1 MKNRIL
7 PISASCLSL
16 AFLLLPYKQIHSTSS
31 YYPAANP
38 FFTKQ
43 LLPNDSLSVADIIKN
58 EATIIYDSLKL
69 ESAGL
74 PKEAFESA
82 VKGYNILLEK
92 NLIHRKGVI
101 TICDFSQSSRRKRMY
116 LVDIENCKLLLQT
129 YVAHGR
135 NSGNEYAAKFSN
147 KPESLQS
154 SLGFYITR
162 STYYGSHGL
171 ALKIDGVES
180 GINDK
185 AERRKIVVHGS
196 EYVGAS
202 YLRFSKFMGR
212 SFGCP
217 AVPQNQNKKIIN
229 TIKNGTCFFIYHP
242 TKKYKETSKILNG

>member
-1 MKNRIL
+1 M
-7 PISASCLSL
+7 S
-16 AFLLLPYKQIHSTSS
+16 FLLLPYKQIHSTS
-31 YYPAANP
+31 ANCSTEN
-38 FFTKQ
+38 FSFTKN
-43 LLPNDSLSVADIIKN
+43 LLLNDSTTVADSLKV
-58 EATIIYDSLKL
+58 ESAIIYDSLKL
-69 ESAGL
+69 GLAGL
-74 PKEAFESA
+74 TKEAFESA
-82 VKGYNILLEK
+82 LKGYNILLEK
-92 NLIHRKGVI
+92 KYIRRKGML

-116 LVDIENCKLLLQT
+116 LVDLENCKLLLQT

-147 KPESLQS
+147 NPESLQS

-171 ALKIDGVES
+171 ALKIDGVEL

-185 AERRKIVVHGS
+185 AERRNIVVHGS
-196 EYVGAS
+196 EYVGDN

-229 TIKNGTCFFIYHP
+229 TIKNGSCFFIYHP

>member
-1 MKNRIL
+1 ML
-7 PISASCLSL
+7 
-16 AFLLLPYKQIHSTSS
+16 
-31 YYPAANP
+31 
-38 FFTKQ
+38 
-43 LLPNDSLSVADIIKN
+43 NDSTIVADSLKV
-58 EATIIYDSLKL
+58 ESAIIYDSLKL
-69 ESAGL
+69 GLAGL
-74 PKEAFESA
+74 TKEAFESA
-82 VKGYNILLEK
+82 LKGYNILLGK
-92 NLIHRKGVI
+92 KYIRRKGML

-116 LVDIENCKLLLQT
+116 LVDLENCKLLLQT

-171 ALKIDGVES
+171 ALKIDGVEL

-185 AERRKIVVHGS
+185 AERRNIVVHGS
-196 EYVGAS
+196 EYVGDN

-229 TIKNGTCFFIYHP
+229 TIKNGSCFFIYHP